1 MSDARAAPDHA
12 ADYRHHVR
20 WHKNV
25 AIELC
30 RVYDMPRT
38 TTGVRV
44 LVDRLWPRGVRAADA
59 PIDKWVKEIAPSSE
73 LRRWYSHD
81 PKKWDEFKRRY
92 FAELDQEQE
101 AVAALLSH
109 AISGDLVLVY
119 GSRERKLN
127 NAAALKEYL
136 EARVPHDAV

>member
-1 MSDARAAPDHA
+1 
-12 ADYRHHVR
+12 
-20 WHKNV
+20 
-25 AIELC
+25 
-30 RVYDMPRT
+30 MPRT

-59 PIDKWVKEIAPSSE
+59 LIDKWVKDVAPSSE

-81 PKKWDEFKRRY
+81 PKKWKQFKRRY
-92 FAELDQEQE
+92 FAELDQKEE

-136 EARVPHDAV
+136 EARVPQ